1 MPKFWIVKIWINV
14 AWYLLTFLCA
24 LKVSS
29 GDLIRFFW
37 NLYATVVIFCF
48 HYVVVKML
56 IKSSM
61 YQFYMN
67 LEISKMHFSLSKLCL
82 VCSLHANNWFQNN
95 LKIFGNRNCCCV
107 SFLSVIFHSHLDPKF
122 SVNFILVIIHISYW
136 DFWKCIIIYTGIYWN
151 FFASLEWPPCCTVNI

>member
-95 LKIFGNRNCCCV
+95 LKIFGNRNRCCV
-107 SFLSVIFHSHLDPKF
+107 SFLSVIFHSHWIL
-122 SVNFILVIIHISYW
+122 NFLWTSFWLSSIFRTGIFENVLSYILG
-136 DFWKCIIIYTGIYWN
+136 YTGI
-151 FFASLEWPPCCTVNI
+151 SLLH

>member
-29 GDLIRFFW
+29 GDLIRFSW
-37 NLYATVVIFCF
+37 NLYTTVVIFCF

-56 IKSSM
+56 IKFSM
-61 YQFYMN
+61 YQFCMN

-95 LKIFGNRNCCCV
+95 QRFLEIEIVAVLIFYLL
-107 SFLSVIFHSHLDPKF
+107 F
-122 SVNFILVIIHISYW
+122 FILIWILNFLWTS
-136 DFWKCIIIYTGIYWN
+136 FWLSPIFRTGIFENVLWYILGYTGI
-151 FFASLEWPPCCTVNI
+151 SLLH